1 MLTID
6 LNAIQQNWLKL
17 ASLTK
22 ANVAGVVKANA
33 YGLGARE
40 VANSLFA
47 VGCRQFFL
55 ATFDE
60 AVAARAY
67 LPPESK
73 LYILGGISQID
84 IREMCAQRITPVLC
98 SGYDIE
104 HWIAFKKESGSE
116 ASAVIKINTGMT
128 RFGLDEKEFSL
139 LCDSSDNLRTINPE
153 LVMSHLS
160 SADDKVSSQNPKQLE
175 HFSKFYSKIQ
185 SLVPSIRASLANS
198 SGIFLGDAWH
208 FDLVRPGAALY
219 GVNPTPMEKNPMV
232 PVFRLELPVLQVR
245 ALSRT
250 EQIGY
255 SATAQL
261 SSGAR
266 IAVLAGGY
274 ADGIHRTMGTQKEGV
289 LLGHRVNVLGRIS
302 MDSLI
307 IDISHLPHSD
317 DEIMRASVEIIG
329 PANPLDE
336 LMKNNQTL
344 GYEVLTSLGSR
355 YKRKYLP
362 GAK

>member
-6 LNAIQQNWLKL
+6 LGAIQQNWLTL
-17 ASLTK
+17 TSLTK
-22 ANVAGVVKANA
+22 ADVAGVVKANA
-33 YGLGARE
+33 YGLGAKE

-47 VGCRQFFL
+47 VGCKQFFF

-60 AVAARAY
+60 AVAARVY

-73 LYILGGISQID
+73 LYVLGGLRLID
-84 IREMCAQRITPVLC
+84 LRELCKQDITPVLC

-104 HWIAFKKESGSE
+104 QWLAYKVASGNE
-116 ASAVIKINTGMT
+116 AAAALKINTGMT

-139 LCDSSDNLRTINPE
+139 LCDSPETLKIINPE
-153 LVMSHLS
+153 LLMSHLS
-160 SADDKVSSQNPKQLE
+160 SADDKMSSHNPRQLE
-175 HFSKFYSKIQ
+175 RFSRACSRIKT
-185 SLVPSIRASLANS
+185 LVPSIRASLANS

-219 GVNPTPMEKNPMV
+219 GVNPMPGEQNPMV

-245 ALSRT
+245 SLSSA
-250 EQIGY
+250 EHIGY

-261 SSGAR
+261 SPGAR

-274 ADGIHRTMGTQKEGV
+274 ADGIHRTLGARKECL
-289 LLGHRVNVLGRIS
+289 LLGQRVKILGRIS
-302 MDSLI
+302 MDSLM
-307 IDISHLPHSD
+307 IDISDLPHSD
-317 DEIMRASVEIIG
+317 NEVMNALVEVVG
-329 PANPLDE
+329 AGNPLDD
-336 LMKNNQTL
+336 LMQNNQTL

-362 GAK
+362 GVP